1 MYVFFKTV
9 KELSNQLYGML
20 ENLVAFLTI
29 ACLLLIVNVEKP
41 NMVLC
46 KSNFVGIYSISG
58 EPIGRRFEIT
68 WEE

>member
-1 MYVFFKTV
+1 
-9 KELSNQLYGML
+9 ML

>member
-1 MYVFFKTV
+1 MYGFFKTV
-9 KELSNQLYGML
+9 RTFKSIVWNVRKSRCVFD
-20 ENLVAFLTI
+20 NCVSTI
-29 ACLLLIVNVEKP
+29 IVNVEKP

-68 WEE
+68 WVE

>member
-1 MYVFFKTV
+1 MYGFFKTV
-9 KELSNQLYGML
+9 RTFESIVWNVR
-20 ENLVAFLTI
+20 NLVAFLTI